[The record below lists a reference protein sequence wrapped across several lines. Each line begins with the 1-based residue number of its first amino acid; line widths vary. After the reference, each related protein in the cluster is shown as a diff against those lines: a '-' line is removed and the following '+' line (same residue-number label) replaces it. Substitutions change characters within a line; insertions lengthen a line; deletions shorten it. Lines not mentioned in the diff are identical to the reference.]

1 MLVNRRRG
9 GKIQAMRALR
19 ILLVEDD
26 SMIGMFLG
34 MTIEQMGHEVCAVET
49 TEAGAV
55 DAAERLQPD
64 LMIVDTGL
72 KTGDGVTAVERIL
85 GQRVVRFMFSSG
97 DLTKVRARFPN
108 AVMIQKP
115 YNDTELARAIGTAM
129 EGASSSPDVMARA
142 SSAKL

>member
-1 MLVNRRRG
+1 
-9 GKIQAMRALR
+9 MRALR

-26 SMIGMFLG
+26 SMIGVFLG
-34 MTIEQMGHEVCAVET
+34 MTLEQMGHEVCAVET

-55 DAAERLQPD
+55 AAAERFRPD
-64 LMIVDTGL
+64 LMIVDAGL
-72 KTGDGVTAVERIL
+72 STGDGITAVERIL
-85 GQRVVRFMFSSG
+85 AQQAARFMFSSG
-97 DLTKVRARFPN
+97 DLTKARARFPN

-115 YNDTELARAIGTAM
+115 YNDTQLARAIGTAM